1 VILERERRAG
11 FAWTAAGIAAALL
24 LPWYAIEDGF
34 WRFAWLRDLSA
45 EDSFSVARYLIAGDR
60 IWLAPPLIA
69 LGAAVAALQ
78 WVRDRRHLGLWLAGL
93 GCFGLAAVLVQG
105 FAIGLTGWSADWLGA
120 LAGGQDW
127 HQVGMGVGG
136 VATLGSLLFIGTTG
150 MAYAGW
156 FRGDAF
162 VSGSLGAIAFL
173 VALFSLFPLA
183 KILAAALQTSDGALS
198 LISFLSRLSEPKI
211 WTLACLGGGG
221 HQCGVAWNTLAL
233 ALLTASGTTL
243 LGLAFALVVTRSALR
258 GKRLLRGLT
267 ILPIITPPFVIGLA
281 LILLFGRAGLINQL
295 LTWAF
300 DIPPARWI
308 YGLQGVWL
316 AQMFAFTPIAFLILI
331 GVVQSVSPTLEEA
344 AQTLRADPWTPF
356 RTISLPLMRPGL
368 ANAFLVGFIESI
380 ADFGNAIL
388 LGGNFPLLSTD
399 IYFSVVGA
407 QYDQGRAGAL
417 SLVLLALALATF
429 LVQRKIVGKARYTA
443 ISGKGDAGLP
453 IALPRRLRA
462 LCLAITL
469 PWAGLTLAIYA
480 IALVGGFA
488 QIWGRDYTLTL
499 RHYAKAFSLEVTG
512 RGIQWTGGAWN
523 SLWATL
529 EIAAIAAPLTA
540 AIGILTAYLLSRQ
553 RFLGRGAFEFACM
566 LSFAIPGTVIGV
578 SYILAFNVPPFELT
592 GTGLILVICLIF
604 RNMPVGVRSGI
615 ASMSQIDAGLD
626 EASLTLGGRSG
637 VTFRRV
643 ILPLLGPAVVSALVY
658 SFVRGMTTISA
669 IVFLASG
676 EYEMATVYIINRVI
690 NGDYGVAIA
699 YGSVLIALMAAVI
712 TLIERVVGSRRLGR
726 RLAAAPAPALHTAA

>member
-1 VILERERRAG
+1 MMFARERRTALAWALAG
-11 FAWTAAGIAAALL
+11 LAAFVT
-24 LPWYAIEDGF
+24 LPWYVPDEGF
-34 WRFAWLRDLSA
+34 WQLGWLYGPTA
-45 EDSFSVARYLIAGDR
+45 EESFSAARHIVIGGRL
-60 IWLAPPLIA
+60 WLAPPAAA
-69 LGAAVAALQ
+69 LVAAVAALQ
-78 WVRDRRHLGLWLAGL
+78 ITHHRRLLGAWLASL
-93 GCFGLAAVLVQG
+93 GGIGLAALLAQG
-105 FAIGLTGWSADWLGA
+105 FAIGLHGWSADWLA
-120 LAGGQDW
+120 MVFGGEDW
-127 HQVGMGVGG
+127 QQVGMGTGAV
-136 VATLGSLLFIGTTG
+136 VTLTALLFVTTTG
-150 MAYAGW
+150 LAYAGW

-162 VSGSLGAIAFL
+162 VAGSIGAIGFL
-173 VALFSLFPLA
+173 VTLFSLYPLA
-183 KILAAALQTSDGALS
+183 TVLIAALQTAEGALS
-198 LISFLSRLSEPKI
+198 VTSFASRLSEPKI

-221 HQCGVAWNTLAL
+221 HQCGVAWNTLTL

-243 LGLAFALVVTRSALR
+243 LGLAFALVATRTAFPA
-258 GKRLLRGLT
+258 KRLLRGLT
-267 ILPIITPPFVIGLA
+267 VLPIITPPFVIGLA

-295 LTWAF
+295 LNWAF

-344 AQTLRADPWTPF
+344 AQTLRADGWTTF
-356 RTISLPLMRPGL
+356 RTVSLPLMRPGL

-417 SLVLLALALATF
+417 AIVLLALALAAF
-429 LVQRKIVGKARYTA
+429 LAQRQIVGKVRYTA
-443 ISGKGDAGLP
+443 ILGKGDAGLP
-453 IALPRRLRA
+453 ATLPRRLKA

-469 PWAGLTLAIYA
+469 PWAALTLGIYG
-480 IALVGGFA
+480 IALIGGFA

-499 RHYAKAFSLEVTG
+499 RHYIKAFSVELTD

-540 AIGILTAYLLSRQ
+540 AIGILTAYLLTRQ
-553 RFLGRGAFEFACM
+553 RFLGRAAFEFACM

-615 ASMSQIDAGLD
+615 ASMSQIDGSLD

-637 VTFRRV
+637 VTFRKV
-643 ILPLLGPAVVSALVY
+643 ILPLLGPAVVGALVY
-658 SFVRGMTTISA
+658 SFVRGMTTVSA

-676 EYEMATVYIINRVI
+676 GYEMATVYIINRVI

-699 YGSVLIALMAAVI
+699 YGSVLIALMAVVI
-712 TLIERVVGSRRLGR
+712 GLIERLIGKRRLGR
-726 RLAAAPAPALHTAA
+726 RVHAAPPSALRTAA